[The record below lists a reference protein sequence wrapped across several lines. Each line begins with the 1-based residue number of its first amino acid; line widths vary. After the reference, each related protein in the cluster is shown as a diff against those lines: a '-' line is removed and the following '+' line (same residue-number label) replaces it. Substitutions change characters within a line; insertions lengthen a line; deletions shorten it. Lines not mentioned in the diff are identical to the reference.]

1 MAEGENIAAPDKTFR
16 GIKLFWL
23 VFAALNLVFLYYQ
36 VTFFIG
42 NHDWDWVK
50 GTTQVLRWDTGLFEG
65 RYGKF
70 ILNSAL
76 FGGQVFPLLNTWLAF
91 ALLAAGTALLPAY
104 WRLTVTSARL
114 AAALLPALAPFIL
127 GWLYFPINILGN
139 FAAVP
144 LVVGGLMLAERRV
157 FAAKTVAI
165 VCFLLALGIYPSA
178 VEMMFVCLAF
188 RGILRLSGQ
197 KRELLPPLS
206 SQPAANLPQQQS
218 APGSSQHQSA
228 SGLSPRQSF
237 FASPHQSASDPLPWL
252 SSLVLPLAVVI
263 FSLILFKVLLAL
275 LAAVGILYTGH
286 YNVQTAALPELF
298 SRLLP
303 TAELVWN
310 QLWATLP
317 FFPADLK
324 ICGFLL
330 IITAAGVSA
339 ACAYDRCPVDR
350 ACYSV
355 DREVNRIIGL
365 RCPVRVL
372 WQIALW
378 LVALAAT
385 VLSAFLAAMPEEV
398 AYMPRVNFY
407 GLNFLYAG
415 AAAVLL
421 SGFRWQRNVGLVL
434 AGLFLLLSVRQ
445 DFYAQKVWQLGKTA
459 EERLVERV
467 SAKIEAVRP
476 HTAPLTPVVAGEL
489 PLRPRYYAE
498 KYAVSAPYVLNAP
511 FVVRHIP
518 SGMFNFYAV
527 SPLFYGGSQIFSLSP
542 ELRRFLENAAS
553 AWPAESSLF
562 VDSEYAVILLTPA
575 GAAAIRAQMPK

>member
-1 MAEGENIAAPDKTFR
+1 MYITGGRMAGSENIMAPGKAF
-16 GIKLFWL
+16 GGVKLFWL

-36 VTFFIG
+36 ATFFIG

-70 ILNSAL
+70 ILNAAL

-104 WRLTVTSARL
+104 WRLAVPSARL

-144 LVVGGLMLAERRV
+144 LVVGGLMLAERLGY
-157 FAAKTVAI
+157 AARTAAV
-165 VCFLLALGIYPSA
+165 VCFLLALGVYPSA
-178 VEMMFVCLAF
+178 MEMMFVCLAF

-197 KRELLPPLS
+197 KRELLPP
-206 SQPAANLPQQQS
+206 QPAPGPLPC
-218 APGSSQHQSA
+218 
-228 SGLSPRQSF
+228 LSP
-237 FASPHQSASDPLPWL
+237 
-252 SSLVLPLAVVI
+252 LVLPLAVVI
-263 FSLILFKVLLAL
+263 FSLILFKMLLAL

-286 YNVQTAALPELF
+286 YNVQTAAWPELF

-303 TAELVWN
+303 TVELVLS

-317 FFPADLK
+317 FFPPALK
-324 ICGFLL
+324 ICGLLL
-330 IITAAGVSA
+330 IITAAGVSIARSGARYPADKACSPVAGTRRPA
-339 ACAYDRCPVDR
+339 AA
-350 ACYSV
+350 
-355 DREVNRIIGL
+355 
-365 RCPVRVL
+365 L

-378 LVALAAT
+378 LAVLAAT

-398 AYMPRVNFY
+398 ARMPRVNFY

-415 AAAVLL
+415 SAAVLL
-421 SGFRWQRNVGLVL
+421 SGSRWQRNVGLVL

-445 DFYAQKVWQLGKTA
+445 DFYAQKVWQFGKTA

-467 SAKIEAVRP
+467 SAKIESVRP
-476 HTAPLTPVVAGEL
+476 HTSPLTPVLAGEL
-489 PLRPRYYAE
+489 SLRPRYYAE
-498 KYAVSAPYVLNAP
+498 PYAYPAPYILNAP

-527 SPLFYGGSQIFSLSP
+527 SPLFYGSSQIFSLSP

-562 VDSEYAVILLTPA
+562 VDADYAVILLTPA
-575 GAAAIRAQMPK
+575 GAAAIKAQMPK

>member
-1 MAEGENIAAPDKTFR
+1 MAGSENIMAPGKAC
-16 GIKLFWL
+16 GGVKLFWL

-36 VTFFIG
+36 ATFFIG

-70 ILNSAL
+70 ILNAAL

-91 ALLAAGTALLPAY
+91 ALLAVGTALLPAY
-104 WRLTVTSARL
+104 WRLAVPSARL

-144 LVVGGLMLAERRV
+144 LVVGGLMLAERAGY
-157 FAAKTVAI
+157 AARTAAV
-165 VCFLLALGIYPSA
+165 VCFLLALGVYPSA
-178 VEMMFVCLAF
+178 MEMMFVCLAF

-197 KRELLPPLS
+197 KRELLPP
-206 SQPAANLPQQQS
+206 QPSRPAVNLPHHS
-218 APGSSQHQSA
+218 APGSS
-228 SGLSPRQSF
+228 PRQSV
-237 FASPHQSASDPLPWL
+237 SCSSSRQSASDLPHHSAPGPLPCL
-252 SSLVLPLAVVI
+252 SPLVLPLAVVI
-263 FSLILFKVLLAL
+263 FSLILFKMLLAL

-286 YNVQTAALPELF
+286 YNVQTAAWPELF

-303 TAELVWN
+303 MVELVLS

-317 FFPADLK
+317 FFPPALK
-324 ICGFLL
+324 ICGLLL
-330 IITAAGVSA
+330 IITAAGVSIARSGARYPADKACSPVAGARRPA
-339 ACAYDRCPVDR
+339 AT
-350 ACYSV
+350 
-355 DREVNRIIGL
+355 
-365 RCPVRVL
+365 L

-378 LVALAAT
+378 LAVLAAT

-398 AYMPRVNFY
+398 ARMPRVNFY

-415 AAAVLL
+415 SAAVLL
-421 SGFRWQRNVGLVL
+421 SGSRWQRNVGLVL

-445 DFYAQKVWQLGKTA
+445 DFYAQKVWQFGKTA

-467 SAKIEAVRP
+467 SAKIESVRP
-476 HTAPLTPVVAGEL
+476 HTLPLTPVLAGEL
-489 PLRPRYYAE
+489 SLRPRYYAE
-498 KYAVSAPYVLNAP
+498 SYAYPAPYILNAP

-562 VDSEYAVILLTPA
+562 VDADYAVILLTPA
-575 GAAAIRAQMPK
+575 GAAAIKAQMPK

>member
-1 MAEGENIAAPDKTFR
+1 MYITGGRMAGSENIMAPGKAF
-16 GIKLFWL
+16 GGVKLFWL

-36 VTFFIG
+36 ATFFIG

-70 ILNSAL
+70 ILNAAL

-104 WRLTVTSARL
+104 WRLAVPSARL

-144 LVVGGLMLAERRV
+144 LVVGGLMLAERPGY
-157 FAAKTVAI
+157 AAGTAAV
-165 VCFLLALGIYPSA
+165 VCFLLALGVYPSA
-178 VEMMFVCLAF
+178 MEMMFVCLAF
-188 RGILRLSGQ
+188 RSILRLSGQ
-197 KRELLPPLS
+197 KREFYH
-206 SQPAANLPQQQS
+206 S
-218 APGSSQHQSA
+218 APGPLPC
-228 SGLSPRQSF
+228 LSP
-237 FASPHQSASDPLPWL
+237 
-252 SSLVLPLAVVI
+252 LVLPLAVVI
-263 FSLILFKVLLAL
+263 FSLILFKMLLAL

-286 YNVQTAALPELF
+286 YNVQTAAWPELF

-303 TAELVWN
+303 MVELVLS

-317 FFPADLK
+317 FFPPALK
-324 ICGFLL
+324 ICGLLL
-330 IITAAGVSA
+330 IITAAGVSIARSGTRYPADKACSPVAGARRPA
-339 ACAYDRCPVDR
+339 AA
-350 ACYSV
+350 
-355 DREVNRIIGL
+355 
-365 RCPVRVL
+365 L

-378 LVALAAT
+378 LAVLAAT

-398 AYMPRVNFY
+398 ARMPRVNFY

-415 AAAVLL
+415 SAAVLL
-421 SGFRWQRNVGLVL
+421 SGSRWQRNVGLVL

-445 DFYAQKVWQLGKTA
+445 DFYAQKVWQFGKTA

-467 SAKIEAVRP
+467 SAKIESVRP
-476 HTAPLTPVVAGEL
+476 HTLPLTPVLAGEL
-489 PLRPRYYAE
+489 SLRPRYYAE
-498 KYAVSAPYVLNAP
+498 SYAYPAPYILNAP

-562 VDSEYAVILLTPA
+562 VDADYAVILLTPA
-575 GAAAIRAQMPK
+575 GAAAIKAQMPK

>member
-1 MAEGENIAAPDKTFR
+1 MAGSENIMAPGKEF
-16 GIKLFWL
+16 GGVKLFWL

-36 VTFFIG
+36 ATFFIG

-70 ILNSAL
+70 ILNAAL

-104 WRLTVTSARL
+104 WRLAVPSARL

-144 LVVGGLMLAERRV
+144 LVVGGLMLAERPGY
-157 FAAKTVAI
+157 AARTAAV
-165 VCFLLALGIYPSA
+165 VCFLLALGVYPSA
-178 VEMMFVCLAF
+178 MEMMFVCLAF

-197 KRELLPPLS
+197 KRELYH
-206 SQPAANLPQQQS
+206 S
-218 APGSSQHQSA
+218 APSPLPC
-228 SGLSPRQSF
+228 LSP
-237 FASPHQSASDPLPWL
+237 
-252 SSLVLPLAVVI
+252 LVLPLAVVI
-263 FSLILFKVLLAL
+263 FSLILFKMLLAL

-286 YNVQTAALPELF
+286 YNVQTAAWPELF

-303 TAELVWN
+303 MVELVLS

-317 FFPADLK
+317 FFPPALK
-324 ICGFLL
+324 ICGLLL
-330 IITAAGVSA
+330 IITAAGVSIARSGTRYPADKACSPVAGTRRPA
-339 ACAYDRCPVDR
+339 AA
-350 ACYSV
+350 
-355 DREVNRIIGL
+355 
-365 RCPVRVL
+365 L

-378 LVALAAT
+378 LAVLAAT

-398 AYMPRVNFY
+398 ARMPRVNFY

-415 AAAVLL
+415 SAAVLL
-421 SGFRWQRNVGLVL
+421 SGSRWQRNVGLVL

-445 DFYAQKVWQLGKTA
+445 DFYAQKVWQFGKTA

-467 SAKIEAVRP
+467 SAKIESVRP
-476 HTAPLTPVVAGEL
+476 HTSPLTPVLAGEL
-489 PLRPRYYAE
+489 SLRPRYYAE
-498 KYAVSAPYVLNAP
+498 SYAYPAPYILNAP

-562 VDSEYAVILLTPA
+562 VDADYAVILLTPA
-575 GAAAIRAQMPK
+575 GAAAIKAQMPK

>member
-1 MAEGENIAAPDKTFR
+1 MYITGGRMAGSENIMAPGKEF
-16 GIKLFWL
+16 GGVKLFWL

-36 VTFFIG
+36 ATFFIG

-70 ILNSAL
+70 ILNAAL

-104 WRLTVTSARL
+104 WRLAVPSARL

-144 LVVGGLMLAERRV
+144 LVVGGLMLAERPGY
-157 FAAKTVAI
+157 AARTAAV
-165 VCFLLALGIYPSA
+165 VCFLLALGVYPSA
-178 VEMMFVCLAF
+178 MEMMFVCLAF

-197 KRELLPPLS
+197 KRELYH
-206 SQPAANLPQQQS
+206 S
-218 APGSSQHQSA
+218 APSPLPC
-228 SGLSPRQSF
+228 LSP
-237 FASPHQSASDPLPWL
+237 
-252 SSLVLPLAVVI
+252 LVLPLAVVI
-263 FSLILFKVLLAL
+263 FSLILFKMLLAL

-286 YNVQTAALPELF
+286 YNVQTAAWPELF

-303 TAELVWN
+303 MVELVLS

-317 FFPADLK
+317 FFPPALK
-324 ICGFLL
+324 ICGLLL
-330 IITAAGVSA
+330 IITAAGVSIARSGTRYPADKACSPVAGTRRPA
-339 ACAYDRCPVDR
+339 AA
-350 ACYSV
+350 
-355 DREVNRIIGL
+355 
-365 RCPVRVL
+365 L

-378 LVALAAT
+378 LAVLAAT

-398 AYMPRVNFY
+398 ARMPRVNFY

-415 AAAVLL
+415 SAAVLL
-421 SGFRWQRNVGLVL
+421 SGSRWQRNVGLVL

-445 DFYAQKVWQLGKTA
+445 DFYAQKVWQFGKTA

-467 SAKIEAVRP
+467 SAKIESVRP
-476 HTAPLTPVVAGEL
+476 HTSPLTPVLAGEL
-489 PLRPRYYAE
+489 SLRPRYYAE
-498 KYAVSAPYVLNAP
+498 SYAYPAPYILNAP

-562 VDSEYAVILLTPA
+562 VDADYAVILLTPA
-575 GAAAIRAQMPK
+575 GAAAIKAQMPK